1 VDLRD
6 LTERYRLIEEIGR
19 GSIGVVYRAID
30 TVLNRAVA
38 VKVLRTELLDHGRH
52 RPRFLRE
59 GLIGGRLGHPNIVPV
74 FEVGR
79 IDLPDA
85 RGVPCLVMG
94 LLSGRSFRTIIRSGL
109 ISIPR
114 QLSWFTQVCHG
125 LAFAHDQGVIHR
137 DIKPAH
143 IFVGDFGQVVLTDWG
158 LAKTRRTGDDEER
171 KTRAEEVEQ
180 REVTRIG
187 DIVGTPAYMAPEQ
200 AEGRIADLDH
210 RTDIYALG
218 AILYEILTGTRPY
231 EASRSVDVLRALR
244 QGPPELPSQR
254 TPGRDIPAALET
266 VCMRAMARKPSDR
279 FENALDLAA
288 HIEAWFEQA
297 GRQPP
302 PQDQPTQRDE
312 RPAPEAPKPPPAESA
327 THLAEGRAEAA
338 AFQRHM
344 QAALHLQ
351 TEAHRLE
358 GALRPDAP
366 RAEREEG
373 WRLAERARD
382 RFEQAA
388 WHLAQGVGHLQ
399 DALALKATDARRE
412 LARLHVDAW
421 RAAEANGEVVAA
433 AFHRARAEAN
443 DDGELSAELAGR
455 AALSVHT
462 DGARVGVDLYTIDD
476 RGPVWTTGARVRLG
490 DTPLTGRTVRAA
502 RVLVRLTAEDGFNAR
517 MPLRM
522 TPGEARLLEVHV
534 PPSHLIPPGFVFVPG
549 GRFLFGADDRAP
561 GVAASKHLEIP
572 SFCIARQPVTW
583 GEYFEFLED
592 LLAVGADATPHLPRA
607 REGTLVLVSDHRVVW
622 RTPIYAPPNAPIRWI
637 SHRDARAY
645 AGWLGRR
652 LGMALRLPTEAEWAY
667 AAGAADGRPYPW
679 GGEFVPGL
687 ADTRRKGTEGPAPIN
702 SYPDDESPF
711 GMRSVAGG
719 VREWTDS
726 PADDLPDRYLIRG
739 GSWRSPPDQCRIDAR
754 ATAREDL
761 THQAIGVRLAADIP
775 GDGG

>member
-1 VDLRD
+1 MDLRD
-6 LTERYRLIEEIGR
+6 LTERYRLVEEIGR
-19 GSIGVVYRAID
+19 GSIGIVYRAVD
-30 TVLNRAVA
+30 TVLNRSVA
-38 VKVLRTELLDHGRH
+38 VKVLRPELLEHGRH

-79 IDLPDA
+79 IDLPEA
-85 RGVPCLVMG
+85 RQVPCLVMG
-94 LLSGRSFRTIIRSGL
+94 LLAGRSFRTIIRSGL

-114 QLSWFTQVCHG
+114 QLGWFTQVCHG

-158 LAKTRRTGDDEER
+158 LAKTRRA
-171 KTRAEEVEQ
+171 AEAPPPEQ
-180 REVTRIG
+180 DREVTRVG

-200 AEGRIADLDH
+200 AEGRIAELDH

-244 QGPPELPSQR
+244 QGPPEPPSQR
-254 TPGRDIPAALET
+254 TPGRDIPPALEA
-266 VCMRAMARKPSDR
+266 VCLRAMARKPADR

-288 HIEAWFEQA
+288 NIEAWFEQA

-302 PQDQPTQRDE
+302 PQERSTEPTTG
-312 RPAPEAPKPPPAESA
+312 RPRAARTEPAG
-327 THLAEGRAEAA
+327 HLTEGRAEAA

-351 TEAHRLE
+351 TEALRLE
-358 GALRPDAP
+358 AGLRPDAT
-366 RAEREEG
+366 RGEREEG
-373 WRLAERARD
+373 WRMAEKSRD

-388 WHLAQGVGHLQ
+388 WHLAQGVGRLQ
-399 DALALKATDARRE
+399 EALAEGALEARRD
-412 LARLHVDAW
+412 LARLHLDAW
-421 RAAEANGEVVAA
+421 RASEANGEVVAA
-433 AFHRARAEAN
+433 AFHRSRAEAN

-462 DGARVGVDLYTIDD
+462 EGARVAVDLYAIDD

-502 RVLVRLTAEDGFNAR
+502 RVLVRLTGEDGFNAR

-549 GRFLFGADDRAP
+549 GRFMFGSDDRAP
-561 GVAASKHLEIP
+561 GVAAPQYLDVA

-592 LLAVGADATPHLPRA
+592 LLAVGADAAPHLPRT
-607 REGTLVLVSDHRVVW
+607 REGILVLVSDHRVVW
-622 RTPIYAPPNAPIRWI
+622 RTPVYAPPGAPIRWI

-645 AGWLGRR
+645 ATWLGRR
-652 LGMALRLPTEAEWAY
+652 LGLRLRLPSEAEWAY
-667 AAGAADGRPYPW
+667 AAGAADGRPFPW

-702 SYPDDESPF
+702 TYPDDESPF

-719 VREWTDS
+719 VREWTDTV
-726 PADDLPDRYLIRG
+726 ADVPDRYLIRG
-739 GSWRSPPDQCRIDAR
+739 GSWRSPPDQCRIEAR

-761 THQAIGVRLAADIP
+761 THQAIGLRLAADIP
-775 GDGG
+775 GD